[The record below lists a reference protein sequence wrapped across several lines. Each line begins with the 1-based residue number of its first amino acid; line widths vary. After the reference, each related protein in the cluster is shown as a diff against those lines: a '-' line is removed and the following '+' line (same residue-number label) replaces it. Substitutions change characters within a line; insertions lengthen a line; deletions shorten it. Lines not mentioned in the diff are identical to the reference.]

1 MRQILIENS
10 ERQPA
15 NTPKVERMQTDA
27 TSAGAATKPTA
38 PWLGFG
44 LPALIGAHLAL
55 GVTFRFLTATGIAT
69 DERSGEIVPDRNGAV
84 GSTEPGGAGAPAGE
98 VAPGEV
104 TPGHDLGP
112 AGEEEDGIEDEAR
125 ATDADG
131 PSLPENEEATAA
143 EGGDRATAGND
154 RERGA
159 RDRPRRRQRAAEDPE
174 TGESAEG
181 DEDRYAGL
189 GPLVRHLG
197 LMTRE
202 LSEAQ
207 RTVGRLTAERDAL
220 LRQIG
225 QRPSLP
231 VAAGEDD
238 PAPPI
243 DQPRPNKEARIE
255 AKAAKQAE
263 RAAIV
268 PMEAIDPELANRA
281 EQVGRRRRL
290 IALAVLAVL
299 VAGFVIARQMNYD
312 LSTAL
317 SRGGLAHIAY
327 IGPFLQ
333 IFLAGWLIYRIAKIS
348 GKGAKWLFP
357 GEEQQRKR
365 RK

>member
-1 MRQILIENS
+1 MRTNATGS
-10 ERQPA
+10 DVAAKPA
-15 NTPKVERMQTDA
+15 T
-27 TSAGAATKPTA
+27 
-38 PWLGFG
+38 PWLGLG

-55 GVTFRFLTATGIAT
+55 GVTSRFLTAAGIAT
-69 DERSGEIVPDRNGAV
+69 DKRPDTIVPDHDGAV
-84 GSTEPGGAGAPAGE
+84 SSTEPGRAEAPAGE
-98 VAPGEV
+98 VPPGDAAPGRDV
-104 TPGHDLGP
+104 GL
-112 AGEEEDGIEDEAR
+112 AGDEEDGIQDEAR
-125 ATDADG
+125 AIDADG
-131 PSLPENEEATAA
+131 PPPWDNDQAA
-143 EGGDRATAGND
+143 ADEGGDRATDGND
-154 RERGA
+154 RARAA
-159 RDRPRRRQRAAEDPE
+159 RDRPRRRQRAAEDSE
-174 TGESAEG
+174 TGESAES

-207 RTVGRLTAERDAL
+207 RTVGCLTAERDAL

-225 QRPSLP
+225 QRPSVP
-231 VAAGEDD
+231 IAAGEDD
-238 PAPPI
+238 LAPPI

-299 VAGFVIARQMNYD
+299 VAAFVIARQMNYD

-317 SRGGLAHIAY
+317 SRGGLAHLAY

-357 GEEQQRKR
+357 SEEQQRKR